1 MITKEN
7 NSYIEH
13 SSGALTSSA
22 VGALFSFRE
31 ADDEEIRLDETDV
44 DNSEV
49 SNKRNDKGN
58 EYNAFRNLNPRP
70 SYLPSLIDTLIGVV
84 DEYGDQSQTG
94 SYSNAKAR
102 SILREVKH
110 GYNSNI
116 GDRSIRENRDIQGND
131 DTVAIAAAAAAAA
144 VLSDSAGKRGR
155 LRMKAFNDEWE
166 EALRWIASWGEKQQE
181 MGHLGDKVQNTNEE
195 RKQSKRSGNESRKQ
209 RRNTRQREGG
219 VNPVGVES
227 NRDFNRCIDKCLG
240 NHRSSEKFDTTEDHL
255 VSKSTLKRSNIFH
268 SNALFSV
275 KLIKSWLTKDSNQL
289 YSRILSGVVGVIL
302 STSILCGVQHVISWW
317 KFIKCSSSV
326 KLLLAEEGSQA
337 KNYKCRQ
344 TQLCKSSGKKNV
356 SKKMRQKSKIHR
368 EFINPEDILKN
379 DDLSN
384 LAELNE
390 KSWVKPNDNYSL
402 SDQVFEHT
410 FFQDVDCKRKQ
421 SADTIGG
428 NISRTNTS
436 TTSSLTDDQLEKN
449 SVLNFKQ
456 KKTGSS
462 IKPIDVTCTGVPS
475 PKKIEVEIRSK
486 ERMPKIDSSK
496 KHSSTSSQ
504 NVAVKHMS
512 NKLNASFSPVTVNGK
527 FHTKILNKN
536 QPVPTEKQREEASKK
551 LRQFQQ
557 EQIQKIIIQRQSN
570 AKLLQSTKS
579 NHVQVVS
586 QFNVSPLLSTSSVCS
601 SSVGTNI
608 TATIG
613 PTRALPDVT
622 LDEDKNCV
630 DDENESLCDFL
641 STGRLI
647 LSDMLDESD
656 EDSVVY
662 DQRNYDDAEYENK
675 NNIIIDKWKRDLT
688 GHLDARL
695 ETKEIPLKP
704 SIALGDLLTGKCSG
718 AAMKSTNISSSVA
731 SWDRAS
737 LRLVSAQN
745 DSEAKKIWAST
756 VEEESY
762 DNPMD
767 CADAN
772 VSLKVSAKSFSP
784 SWNGVQAS
792 TVSHQERIW

>member
-1 MITKEN
+1 M
-7 NSYIEH
+7 
-13 SSGALTSSA
+13 
-22 VGALFSFRE
+22 LF
-31 ADDEEIRLDETDV
+31 
-44 DNSEV
+44 
-49 SNKRNDKGN
+49 
-58 EYNAFRNLNPRP
+58 
-70 SYLPSLIDTLIGVV
+70 
-84 DEYGDQSQTG
+84 
-94 SYSNAKAR
+94 
-102 SILREVKH
+102 
-110 GYNSNI
+110 
-116 GDRSIRENRDIQGND
+116 
-131 DTVAIAAAAAAAA
+131 
-144 VLSDSAGKRGR
+144 
-155 LRMKAFNDEWE
+155 
-166 EALRWIASWGEKQQE
+166 
-181 MGHLGDKVQNTNEE
+181 
-195 RKQSKRSGNESRKQ
+195 
-209 RRNTRQREGG
+209 
-219 VNPVGVES
+219 
-227 NRDFNRCIDKCLG
+227 
-240 NHRSSEKFDTTEDHL
+240 
-255 VSKSTLKRSNIFH
+255 
-268 SNALFSV
+268 FSV

-368 EFINPEDILKN
+368 EFINPEDVLKI

-384 LAELNE
+384 LAKLNE
-390 KSWVKPNDNYSL
+390 KSWVKTNDNYSV

-421 SADTIGG
+421 SANTLGE

-449 SVLNFKQ
+449 LVLNFKQ

-462 IKPIDVTCTGVPS
+462 TKPIDVTCTSVPF
-475 PKKIEVEIRSK
+475 PKKVEVETLSKKRIPNLDFSK
-486 ERMPKIDSSK
+486 ETSCL
-496 KHSSTSSQ
+496 TSSQ
-504 NVAVKHMS
+504 NVAVENVS
-512 NKLNASFSPVTVNGK
+512 NKLNASFSPVTVSGK

-536 QPVPTEKQREEASKK
+536 QLVPTEKQREEASEK

-579 NHVQVVS
+579 NHVQVS
-586 QFNVSPLLSTSSVCS
+586 SPFNVSPLLSTSSVCS
-601 SSVGTNI
+601 SSVSTNI
-608 TATIG
+608 TASLG
-613 PTRALPDVT
+613 PTRVLPNVT
-622 LDEDKNCV
+622 LGEDKDCV
-630 DDENESLCDFL
+630 DDEDESLCDFL

-675 NNIIIDKWKRDLT
+675 NNIIIDKWKIDLT
-688 GHLDARL
+688 GQLDARL
-695 ETKEIPLKP
+695 ETREIPLKA

-731 SWDRAS
+731 PWDRAS

-745 DSEAKKIWAST
+745 DSVVKKIWETT
-756 VEEESY
+756 VEEESN

-792 TVSHQERIW
+792 TVSRQERIW